1 MALEQEQPTYN
12 NVPPGFR
19 LRHVLSGGHI
29 SDVNS
34 VSWSPDGTMLAS
46 GGDDKTIRLWDATS
60 GTLLRILEGHTDA
73 VYIYSVSWAPDG
85 SMLASGSSDNTIRLW
100 DVASG
105 TPLRILEGHTDTVY
119 SVAWS
124 PDGTMLASGAGDN
137 TIRLWDFETG
147 KEKYILEGH
156 TDPIDSVFFSPNSP
170 FLASQ
175 SQDGTVR
182 IWHLNTGKGV
192 AIIQTNEGLI
202 FSYSLFHPTTPTL
215 VTPGKN
221 DLTIAIW
228 DFNPDALYT
237 ALSDTPSTRYTNAK
251 VVLVGDSGVGKSGLG
266 LVLMGEPFVATES
279 THGRRV
285 WTFESQEIPF
295 GNGGTEMRETL
306 LWDLA
311 GQPGYRLIHQLH
323 LNEVTVALIVFDAR
337 SETDPFAGVYHWCR
351 ALRLAQ
357 RIQGSAAPPMK
368 VFLVAARMDRTGL
381 GVSRSRVDDVLRELE
396 IDAFFETSAKD
407 GLNITELATAIRGA
421 ISWDNLPKVSST
433 DLFQRIKTFLITEK
447 EAGRVLSTVDDLY
460 HSFLKSDRDRLE
472 VEDLRAQFETC
483 IGRVE
488 SRGLIRRLNFGNL
501 ILLQPELLDA
511 YASALVN
518 AVKDEPDGLG
528 SMAEMKVY
536 MGDFP
541 MSKDERLPD
550 KEQEKLL
557 LIAMVEDL
565 LRGELALREPADDGP
580 LLVFPSQST
589 RENPNLPEPEG
600 KTLIFVFD
608 GPVQNIYATLAVR
621 LSHSGLFTKR
631 DLWKD
636 AVIYNAK
643 VGGVCGVFLRMSNE
657 GHGELVVFFDQVVR
671 EETRFYFE
679 EYIHKHLVR
688 WALPESIQR
697 RRIFACSDCG
707 FIVPEQLVQI
717 RLQKGLNWINC
728 PGCDEQKVWL
738 LDREERL
745 SLAHELRVSEM
756 DRAADTQRDQGAA
769 KSTLQGKIETNDFD
783 VFLCHNNKDKPEV
796 KRIGERLKEF
806 GMYPWLDE
814 WELQPGKSWQRSL
827 EQQITQIRS
836 AAVFV
841 GKDGIGPWQQEELE
855 AFLSEFVKRGCPVI
869 PVLLPDAPKE
879 PQLPVFLKLRTWVD
893 FRSWDPLKQLVWGIT
908 GERTRM
914 K

>member
-1 MALEQEQPTYN
+1 M
-12 NVPPGFR
+12 F
-19 LRHVLSGGHI
+19 
-29 SDVNS
+29 
-34 VSWSPDGTMLAS
+34 
-46 GGDDKTIRLWDATS
+46 
-60 GTLLRILEGHTDA
+60 
-73 VYIYSVSWAPDG
+73 
-85 SMLASGSSDNTIRLW
+85 
-100 DVASG
+100 
-105 TPLRILEGHTDTVY
+105 
-119 SVAWS
+119 
-124 PDGTMLASGAGDN
+124 
-137 TIRLWDFETG
+137 
-147 KEKYILEGH
+147 
-156 TDPIDSVFFSPNSP
+156 
-170 FLASQ
+170 
-175 SQDGTVR
+175 
-182 IWHLNTGKGV
+182 
-192 AIIQTNEGLI
+192 
-202 FSYSLFHPTTPTL
+202 
-215 VTPGKN
+215 
-221 DLTIAIW
+221 
-228 DFNPDALYT
+228 YT
-237 ALSDTPSTRYTNAK
+237 ALSDTSSTRYTNAK

-266 LVLMGEPFVATES
+266 LVLLGEPFVATES

-285 WTFESQEIPF
+285 WTYDSQEISLD
-295 GNGGTEMRETL
+295 NGGIEMRETL

-323 LNEVTVALIVFDAR
+323 LNEVAVALIVFDAH
-337 SETDPFAGVYHWCR
+337 SETDPFAGVYHWSR

-357 RIQGSAAPPMK
+357 RVQGSTAPPMK

-396 IDAFFETSAKD
+396 LDAFFETSAKD
-407 GLNITELATAIRGA
+407 GLNITELATAIRSA
-421 ISWDNLPKVSST
+421 ISWDDLPKVSST

-460 HSFLKSDRDRLE
+460 HSFLKSDHDHLK
-472 VEDLRAQFETC
+472 VEDLSSQFETC

-528 SMAEMKVY
+528 SIAEAKVY
-536 MGDFP
+536 MGEFP
-541 MSKDERLPD
+541 ISKDERLPD

-600 KTLIFVFD
+600 KTLNFVFD

-631 DLWKD
+631 DLWKN

-657 GHGELVVFFDQVVR
+657 GHGELIVFFEQTVS
-671 EETRFYFE
+671 EETRYYFE
-679 EYIHKHLVR
+679 EYIYKHLVR

-697 RRIFACSDCG
+697 KRIFACSECG

-717 RLQKGLNWINC
+717 RSKKGLNWINC
-728 PGCDEQKVWL
+728 PGCEGQKIWL

-745 SLAHELRVSEM
+745 TLAHESRFSEM

-796 KRIGERLKEF
+796 KRIGERLREM

-814 WELQPGKSWQRSL
+814 WELQPGIPWQRSL
-827 EQQITQIRS
+827 EQQITQIKS

-841 GKDGIGPWQQEELE
+841 GKEGIGPWQQEELE
-855 AFLSEFVKRGCPVI
+855 AFLNEFVNRRCPVI
-869 PVLLPDAPKE
+869 PVLLPDAPKV
-879 PQLPVFLKLRTWVD
+879 PQLPVFLKSRTWVD
-893 FRSWDPLKQLVWGIT
+893 FRNWDPDPLKQLVWGIT
-908 GERTRM
+908 GERARM